1 MKTLLHFLLTFTL
14 LYPVTLVAEQVEV
27 TVSAPSETSVGEQF
41 RVVYTVNARPDQFQ
55 APSFDPFRIRSGPSQ
70 STSSSTQIINNRVT
84 TSINI
89 SYTYVLEATSEGE
102 FSIDG
107 ARVRVDGKTYESSK
121 LNIKVNPRGTAPQ
134 QPDTRREEE
143 REAATPGRDDIFI
156 RAEVNNPSP
165 YRGEQVIVTYKLY
178 TRLDITNYNIERLP
192 SFQGFWSEDI
202 TEQQPRISNEV
213 IGGVNYRVAEIRRV
227 AIFPQRSGTL
237 NIDPMTVEMGVRV
250 RRPAQQRRGSL
261 LDEFF
266 GGSRFDSFQTIQ
278 HRVNSNSV
286 SLEVKPL
293 PTENRPANFT
303 GLVGS
308 FDLESQIQPLEMEVN
323 DATNLTLT
331 ITGRGNIRMVEEPA
345 IAFPPTL
352 EVFDARVDDAVRRD
366 RNGIRGSRIFDFL
379 IIPRSGGTITIPE
392 VGFSYFDPDQQRYI
406 TRNAGPFELTVSGED
421 FAEGQQLQH
430 QDVSLF
436 TDEIRFIQTQA
447 VNWRIKGMMFYKS
460 RAFYVLLVSPVI
472 ILIIV
477 LILYRRSLQLR
488 NDRVAMRTRKA
499 EKLARKRLKHAHKLM
514 QAGNNQA
521 FFDEIFRTLW
531 GYVSDRLNIPVA
543 QLNKQNV
550 ANAFR
555 NKNVSE
561 HLADE
566 FLDSLSECEY
576 ARFAPAGI
584 ENPMQ
589 ETYQKAMQTIVTIEK
604 EMRRQTSKS
613 KS

>member
-1 MKTLLHFLLTFTL
+1 
-14 LYPVTLVAEQVEV
+14 
-27 TVSAPSETSVGEQF
+27 
-41 RVVYTVNARPDQFQ
+41 
-55 APSFDPFRIRSGPSQ
+55 
-70 STSSSTQIINNRVT
+70 
-84 TSINI
+84 
-89 SYTYVLEATSEGE
+89 
-102 FSIDG
+102 
-107 ARVRVDGKTYESSK
+107 
-121 LNIKVNPRGTAPQ
+121 
-134 QPDTRREEE
+134 
-143 REAATPGRDDIFI
+143 
-156 RAEVNNPSP
+156 
-165 YRGEQVIVTYKLY
+165 
-178 TRLDITNYNIERLP
+178 
-192 SFQGFWSEDI
+192 
-202 TEQQPRISNEV
+202 
-213 IGGVNYRVAEIRRV
+213 
-227 AIFPQRSGTL
+227 
-237 NIDPMTVEMGVRV
+237 
-250 RRPAQQRRGSL
+250 
-261 LDEFF
+261 
-266 GGSRFDSFQTIQ
+266 
-278 HRVNSNSV
+278 
-286 SLEVKPL
+286 
-293 PTENRPANFT
+293 
-303 GLVGS
+303 
-308 FDLESQIQPLEMEVN
+308 
-323 DATNLTLT
+323 
-331 ITGRGNIRMVEEPA
+331 MVEEPI

-366 RNGIRGSRIFDFL
+366 RNGIRGSRIFDYL
-379 IIPRSGGTITIPE
+379 MIPRSGGTITIPE
-392 VGFSYFDPDQQRYI
+392 MGFSYFDPDQQRYI
-406 TRNAGPFELTVSGED
+406 ARNAGPFELNVSGEE
-421 FAEGQQLQH
+421 FPEGQQLQH

-514 QAGNNQA
+514 LAGNNQA

-550 ANAFR
+550 ATAFR
-555 NKNVSE
+555 NKKVSD

-584 ENPMQ
+584 ENPMR